1 MTVLDRNM
9 TAYNGIEVSPASII
23 GKGMILLRVNKS
35 FDYEAHTS
43 VDLVVKWFYSHF
55 ILLKLYK

>member
-1 MTVLDRNM
+1 M
-9 TAYNGIEVSPASII
+9 TAYNGIEILPASII

-55 ILLKLYK
+55 ILLKLHK

>member
-1 MTVLDRNM
+1 M
-9 TAYNGIEVSPASII
+9 TAYNGIEILPASII

-43 VDLVVKWFYSHF
+43 VDLVVKWFYF
-55 ILLKLYK
+55 YIILLKLDK

>member
-1 MTVLDRNM
+1 M
-9 TAYNGIEVSPASII
+9 TAYNGIEILPASII

-43 VDLVVKWFYSHF
+43 VDLVVKWFFFSYHF
-55 ILLKLYK
+55 IKT